1 MPCLSPSLHLSCR
14 NFSRLAASAGPSA
27 SFCRAERPGHPHGT
41 IHRPIE
47 TLVTPMGQPYVVHP
61 DRARRDC
68 LFHEAKGF
76 MTEGMMTRAKLFGEF
91 CGCAA
96 GPPNTFATGDL
107 EGASS
112 HGQIRIYGG
121 SLRFARANQYTTLNS
136 LLVEILRLL
145 VCPPAAMTMP
155 IIRSHRAFGYC
166 ERFAT

>member
-1 MPCLSPSLHLSCR
+1 MGEIAFFRMIFPVGNALLVTKFAFILQK
-14 NFSRLAASAGPSA
+14 FLKASRLCRAERLL
-27 SFCRAERPGHPHGT
+27 CRAERPGHPHGT

-76 MTEGMMTRAKLFGEF
+76 MTEGMMTRAKLFGDF
-91 CGCAA
+91 CGYAA

-112 HGQIRIYGG
+112 HGQ
-121 SLRFARANQYTTLNS
+121 
-136 LLVEILRLL
+136 
-145 VCPPAAMTMP
+145 
-155 IIRSHRAFGYC
+155 
-166 ERFAT
+166 